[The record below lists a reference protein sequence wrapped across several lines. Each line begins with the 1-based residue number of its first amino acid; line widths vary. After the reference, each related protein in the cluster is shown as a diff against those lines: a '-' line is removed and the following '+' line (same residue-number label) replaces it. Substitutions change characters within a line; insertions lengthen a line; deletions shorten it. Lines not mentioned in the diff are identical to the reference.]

1 MKNVMY
7 IGYDLGDG
15 ETVVEIL
22 PPLQQTMNGGRISM
36 IPIKMPTQ
44 NVGGKAIPTAF
55 GIDSEGKLCFWDRI
69 LDDAD
74 LIQKVFV
81 SFKRRPSD
89 LIGEISHKRSLEL
102 IDVLN
107 KKEEDALDS

>member
-22 PPLQQTMNGGRISM
+22 PPMQQTTNGGKIS
-36 IPIKMPTQ
+36 ITPIKMPTQ
-44 NVGGKAIPTAF
+44 NTGGKAIPTAF
-55 GIDSEGKLCFWDRI
+55 GIDSKGKQYFWDGI

-74 LIQKVFV
+74 LIQKVFI

-89 LIGEISHKRSLEL
+89 LVGEIEQRGRRGTGQLAGIAE
-102 IDVLN
+102 
-107 KKEEDALDS
+107 